1 MPILMPRTE
10 ILARV
15 LIRVLLAM
23 PVAGWDAI
31 APAAAQDKSVLT
43 YHGDVARSG
52 AFVVPGLTW
61 ERARALRLDTGFQ
74 ASFPGHVYAQPLY
87 WRDSGLGSALLIVS
101 TEDDG
106 IHALDAATGKPVWD
120 RSLGQPVPLGSLPCG
135 NIDPLGSPGRPVI
148 DEASQAIFLDAVVA
162 GPSGPRHLVFALSLR
177 DGSVIQG
184 WPVDVGEALRRDSA
198 RLSMPRVPEPARR
211 AHDPR
216 RHRVYVPY
224 RRPFR
229 RLRRLSWLGPRH
241 LDCAIRKSWRLA
253 HARPRRRHLGPGRDQ
268 QRRAG
273 RSTSRPATPWAP
285 ANGATAKRCSGLRP
299 ISAGAF
305 RERHDFFAPA
315 DWRALD
321 ERDADLGGS
330 NPLPLDVPSGGRGA
344 AGRLGARQGPA
355 RLSARPAPSRRDW
368 RQSCRRDRRDR
379 SDPHRPCRL
388 SRADGVFVA
397 FQGQGA
403 NCPAAQGNGGYRAR
417 VRAGAPP
424 TIDTA
429 WCGAMRGGGCADR
442 DHDRRKRR
450 THRLDPRRRG
460 RQPAAWISR
469 RHRRAVVCRRR
480 LQRSH
485 ERVAPFPDA
494 HRRTGSAVRGRR

>member
-135 NIDPLGSPGRPVI
+135 NIDPLGVTGTPVI

-184 WPVDVGEALRRDSA
+184 WPVDVGEALRDSA
-198 RLSMPRVPEPARR
+198 RPSMLATKTSGERSRSSTDPCTCLS
-211 AHDPR
+211 
-216 RHRVYVPY
+216 
-224 RRPFR
+224 
-229 RLRRLSWLGPRH
+229 
-241 LDCAIRKSWRLA
+241 
-253 HARPRRRHLGPGRDQ
+253 
-268 QRRAG
+268 
-273 RSTSRPATPWAP
+273 
-285 ANGATAKRCSGLRP
+285 GA
-299 ISAGAF
+299 ISAIA
-305 RERHDFFAPA
+305 ATIM
-315 DWRALD
+315 
-321 ERDADLGGS
+321 GGS
-330 NPLPLDVPSGGRGA
+330 
-344 AGRLGARQGPA
+344 
-355 RLSARPAPSRRDW
+355 SAS
-368 RQSCRRDRRDR
+368 
-379 SDPHRPCRL
+379 
-388 SRADGVFVA
+388 
-397 FQGQGA
+397 
-403 NCPAAQGNGGYRAR
+403 
-417 VRAGAPP
+417 
-424 TIDTA
+424 
-429 WCGAMRGGGCADR
+429 
-442 DHDRRKRR
+442 
-450 THRLDPRRRG
+450 
-460 RQPAAWISR
+460 
-469 RHRRAVVCRRR
+469 R
-480 LQRSH
+480 LQIPSL
-485 ERVAPFPDA
+485 
-494 HRRTGSAVRGRR
+494 

>member
-135 NIDPLGSPGRPVI
+135 NIDPLGVTGTPVI

-184 WPVDVGEALRRDSA
+184 WPVDVGEALRGTWPDLQCWR
-198 RLSMPRVPEPARR
+198 PKPAGS

-216 RHRVYVPY
+216 RIRV
-224 RRPFR
+224 RAFRGPFR
-229 RLRRLSWLGPRH
+229 RLRRLSWAGPRH
-241 LDCAIRKSWRLA
+241 LDCKSQVCERLV
-253 HARPRRRHLGPGRDQ
+253 HARERRRHMGPGRDQ
-268 QRRAG
+268 QRWAG
-273 RSTSRPATPWAP
+273 S
-285 ANGATAKRCSGLRP
+285 L
-299 ISAGAF
+299 
-305 RERHDFFAPA
+305 
-315 DWRALD
+315 
-321 ERDADLGGS
+321 
-330 NPLPLDVPSGGRGA
+330 
-344 AGRLGARQGPA
+344 
-355 RLSARPAPSRRDW
+355 
-368 RQSCRRDRRDR
+368 
-379 SDPHRPCRL
+379 
-388 SRADGVFVA
+388 
-397 FQGQGA
+397 
-403 NCPAAQGNGGYRAR
+403 
-417 VRAGAPP
+417 
-424 TIDTA
+424 
-429 WCGAMRGGGCADR
+429 
-442 DHDRRKRR
+442 
-450 THRLDPRRRG
+450 
-460 RQPAAWISR
+460 R
-469 RHRRAVVCRRR
+469 RHREHHASERLERRR
-480 LQRSH
+480 SGDP
-485 ERVAPFPDA
+485 V
-494 HRRTGSAVRGRR
+494 SS